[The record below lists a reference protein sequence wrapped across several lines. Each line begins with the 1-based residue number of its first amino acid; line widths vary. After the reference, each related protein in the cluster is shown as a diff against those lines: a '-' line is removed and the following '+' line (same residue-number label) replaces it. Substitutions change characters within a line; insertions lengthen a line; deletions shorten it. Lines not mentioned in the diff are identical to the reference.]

1 MVMIP
6 QIISTMQRFGWVL
19 IDFSSNDATIR
30 IVGSKQVEQVLEID
44 VSAKCF
50 DLIAKNKDM
59 TLIIKYIDNID
70 NFSKE
75 KSEEL
80 LNIAHIFNSVPLIIG
95 DRNRNGLL
103 DNNILYNRYQINALN
118 FTTFTSI
125 LEKKEYPRVYS
136 QRGGYFVQIKTKE
149 FKELRQ
155 SRNLSL
161 ADIAKKLEVTPKA
174 VYEYESSSM
183 KTRLAHFEEMSKI
196 FKFSQQEFLRQFS
209 ETIDIFVRLFKTN
222 YETIK
227 GLMGFQQEI
236 DHRLTELGFLTY
248 WFNKAP
254 IDMSFEEGV
263 KDEVKGQGT
272 VKEQTIAEPRNVF
285 ISEISSVKEAGASD
299 LKKQIQSA
307 EKKLEKHVAF
317 LKEFS
322 NVLDTKCKMVVMLD
336 DQLFQDMKHVHGIP
350 IVHEHEIPSDAEKL
364 KKIILDRKRS
374 S

>member
-1 MVMIP
+1 MIAK
-6 QIISTMQRFGWVL
+6 IISTMQRLGWAL
-19 IDFSSNDATIR
+19 IDFTSNDASIR
-30 IVGSKQVEQVLEID
+30 IVDNKQHEQVLEID

-50 DLIAKNKDM
+50 DVIAKKDAM
-59 TLIIKYIDNID
+59 TIIIKYIDNID

-95 DRNRNGLL
+95 DRNRNGTLE
-103 DNNILYNRYQINALN
+103 NNILYSRYQINAIN
-118 FTTFTSI
+118 FPTFVNI

-161 ADIAKKLEVTPKA
+161 ADIAKKLEITPKA

-183 KTRLAHFEEMSKI
+183 KTRLAHFEEMSRI
-196 FKFSQQEFLRQFS
+196 FKISHQDFLQQFS
-209 ETIDIFVRLFKTN
+209 ETIDVFVRLYKAN
-222 YETIK
+222 YETMK
-227 GLMGFQQEI
+227 ELAGFQQEI
-236 DHRLTELGFLTY
+236 DDRLTELGFITY

-254 IDMSFEEGV
+254 IDMSFEEERA
-263 KDEVKGQGT
+263 DEGRVQAAT
-272 VKEQTIAEPRNVF
+272 REQPLPPQRNVF
-285 ISEISSVKEAGASD
+285 ISEISSVKEAGAAD
-299 LKKQIQSA
+299 VKKIIQNA
-307 EKKLEKHVAF
+307 EAKLQKHVAF

-322 NVLDTKCKMVVMLD
+322 TLLDTKCNMVVMLD
-336 DQLFQDMKHVHGIP
+336 DQLFQDLKHVHGIP
-350 IVHEHEIPSDAEKL
+350 IIHEHEIPSNAETL
-364 KKIILDRKRS
+364 KKIILDRKKS

>member
-1 MVMIP
+1 MIS
-6 QIISTMQRFGWVL
+6 QIISTMQRLGWAL
-19 IDFSSNDATIR
+19 IDFTSNEASIR
-30 IVGSKQVEQVLEID
+30 IVDNKQNEQVLEID

-50 DLIAKNKDM
+50 DVIAKSDAM
-59 TLIIKYIDNID
+59 TIIIKYIDNID

-95 DRNRNGLL
+95 ERNRNGNLE
-103 DNNILYNRYQINALN
+103 NNILYSRYQINALN
-118 FTTFTSI
+118 FATFENI
-125 LEKKEYPRVYS
+125 LERKEYPRVYS

-161 ADIAKKLEVTPKA
+161 ADIAKKLDVTPKA

-183 KTRLAHFEEMSKI
+183 KTRLAHFEEMSRL
-196 FKFSQQEFLRQFS
+196 FKMSQQEFLRQFS
-209 ETIDIFVRLFKTN
+209 ETIDIFVRLYKTN

-227 GLMGFQQEI
+227 DLAGFQQEI

-254 IDMSFEEGV
+254 IDMSFEEGGR
-263 KDEVKGQGT
+263 DEVKGQ
-272 VKEQTIAEPRNVF
+272 VAAKEQAVANPRNVF
-285 ISEISSVKEAGASD
+285 ISEISSVKESGVGD
-299 LKKQIQSA
+299 VKKMIQNT
-307 EKKLEKHVAF
+307 EKKLEKHVTF

-322 NVLDTKCKMVVMLD
+322 NILDTKCNMVVLLD

-350 IVHEHEIPSDAEKL
+350 IIHEHEIPSNAEKL
-364 KKIILDRKRS
+364 KKIILDRKKTS
-374 S
+374 

>member
-1 MVMIP
+1 MIP
-6 QIISTMQRFGWVL
+6 QIISAMKRLGWAL
-19 IDFSSNDATIR
+19 IDFTSNDASIR
-30 IVGSKQVEQVLEID
+30 IVDNKQKEQVLEID

-50 DLIAKNKDM
+50 DLIAKSDAM
-59 TLIIKYIDNID
+59 TIIIKYIDNID

-95 DRNRNGLL
+95 ERNRNGDLEE
-103 DNNILYNRYQINALN
+103 NILYNRYQINAL
-118 FTTFTSI
+118 TFTSFVSI

-155 SRNLSL
+155 SHNLSL
-161 ADIAKKLEVTPKA
+161 SDIAKKLAVTPKA

-183 KTRLAHFEEMSKI
+183 KTRLAHFEEMSRVFKI
-196 FKFSQQEFLRQFS
+196 SQQEFLRQFS
-209 ETIDIFVRLFKTN
+209 ETIDIFVKLYKNN

-227 GLMGFQQEI
+227 DLAGFQQEI
-236 DHRLTELGFLTY
+236 DHRLTELGFITY

-254 IDMSFEEGV
+254 IDMSFEEGARDQA
-263 KDEVKGQGT
+263 KAQGSSN
-272 VKEQTIAEPRNVF
+272 EQSIAEPRAVF
-285 ISEISSVKEAGASD
+285 ISEISSVKDAGASD
-299 LKKQIQSA
+299 LKKMIQNA
-307 EKKLEKHVAF
+307 ERKLEKHVAF

-322 NVLDTKCKMVVMLD
+322 NVLETKCNMVVMLD
-336 DQLFQDMKHVHGIP
+336 DQLFQDVKHVHGIP
-350 IVHEHEIPSDAEKL
+350 IIHEHEIPSNAEKL
-364 KKIILDRKRS
+364 KKIIRDRKQS

>member
-1 MVMIP
+1 MIQ
-6 QIISTMQRFGWVL
+6 QIISAMQRTGWII
-19 IDFSSNDATIR
+19 IDFSGNDATIR
-30 IVGSKQVEQVLEID
+30 IVGNKDVEQVLEID

-95 DRNRNGLL
+95 ERNRNGNLE
-103 DNNILYNRYQINALN
+103 NNILYNRYQINALN
-118 FTTFTSI
+118 FTTFASV
-125 LEKKEYPRVYS
+125 LEKKEFPRVYS

-161 ADIAKKLEVTPKA
+161 ADIAKKLKLTPKA
-174 VYEYESSSM
+174 VYEYESNNM
-183 KTRLAHFEEMSKI
+183 KTRLAHFEEMARI

-209 ETIDIFVRLFKTN
+209 ETIDIFVKLYKSN
-222 YETIK
+222 YETIRD
-227 GLMGFQQEI
+227 LVGFQQEI
-236 DHRLTELGFLTY
+236 DHRLTELGFITY

-254 IDMSFEEGV
+254 IDMSFEDATSDRVINQSLE
-263 KDEVKGQGT
+263 
-272 VKEQTIAEPRNVF
+272 KEKPLAESRNIF

-299 LKKQIQSA
+299 LARTIKNT

-317 LKEFS
+317 LKEFGK
-322 NVLDTKCKMVVMLD
+322 VLETKCNMVVLLD
-336 DQLFQDMKHVHGIP
+336 DQLFQDLKHVHGIP
-350 IVHEHEIPSDAEKL
+350 IIHEHEIPSNAEKL
-364 KKIILDRKRS
+364 KKIILDRKHTS
-374 S
+374 